1 MFDMRR
7 HEGRGGQVY
16 AEERQHA
23 MAGMIARDR
32 RLSVSTAAESFGV
45 TTETVRRDLAILEQ
59 QGLIHRV
66 HGGAVPADAL
76 TTVEL
81 AVSKRDRTAAAEK
94 DRIARAA
101 LDQLPGDGGVI
112 LLDAGTTTRRLAAI
126 LPADRRLTVFTNTPS
141 IAMLVAGHPSVEV
154 HLVGGRVRPTTH
166 AAVGPTTVQALHN
179 LRVDVSFIGT
189 NGLTVQHG
197 LTTPDADEAAVKAA
211 MIAAGHRVVILTD
224 SRKIGHDTLVRFGTC
239 DQIDALVTDDGIRD
253 EDVTA
258 LEALD
263 IDVVIA

>member
-1 MFDMRR
+1 MA
-7 HEGRGGQVY
+7 EPGGGEQVY
-16 AEERQHA
+16 AEERQQA

-76 TTVEL
+76 TTVEH
-81 AVSKRDRTAAAEK
+81 AVSERDRTAAAEK

-101 LDQLPGDGGVI
+101 LAQLPGDGGVI

-126 LPADRRLTVFTNTPS
+126 LPIDRRLTVFTNTPA
-141 IAMLVAGHPSVEV
+141 IAVALTGHPSVQV
-154 HLVGGRVRPTTH
+154 HLLGGRVRPTTH
-166 AAVGPTTVQALHN
+166 AAVGPTTVTALHN

-211 MIAAGHRVVILTD
+211 MIAAGRRVVILTD
-224 SRKIGHDTLVRFGTC
+224 SRKLGHDTLVRFATC
-239 DQIDALVTDDGIRD
+239 DQIDAIVTDDGIRED
-253 EDVTA
+253 DVTA
-258 LEALD
+258 LKALD

>member
-1 MFDMRR
+1 M
-7 HEGRGGQVY
+7 Y

-23 MAGMIARDR
+23 MAASIARER
-32 RLSVSTAAESFGV
+32 RLSVSATAETFGV

-81 AVSKRDRTAAAEK
+81 AVSERDKTASEQK
-94 DRIARAA
+94 NRIVRAA
-101 LDQLPGDGGVI
+101 LDQLPGDGGSI
-112 LLDAGTTTRRLAAI
+112 LLDSGTTTGRFAALLPPSRRMTL
-126 LPADRRLTVFTNTPS
+126 FTNTAS
-141 IAMLVAGHPSVEV
+141 IAVKVSTHPNIEV
-154 HLVGGRVRPTTH
+154 HLLGGRVRPTTQ
-166 AAVGPTTVQALHN
+166 AAVGPTTVAALAG
-179 LRVDVSFIGT
+179 LRVDVSFLGT
-189 NGLTVQHG
+189 NGLTIAHG

-211 MIAAGHRVVILTD
+211 MIAAGRRIVVLAD
-224 SRKIGHDTLVRFGTC
+224 SRKLGHETLVRFGTC
-239 DQIDALVTDDGIRD
+239 DQIDALVTDDGISD
-253 EDVTA
+253 IDVTA